1 MSSTPATY
9 GLCAARGQ
17 RVRGP
22 VPPPKP
28 TRLDVA
34 STARRLDDDVDRLR
48 PQQREAMEAVLQHDT
63 LAVLAT
69 GSGKTLVYQ
78 VAADLL
84 PGPTVVVSP
93 TLALHADQVAALR
106 ESGAGAEQLNG
117 SVRGRRR
124 DRVLEAFGSG
134 ELEFLLVTPEQL
146 ATPDVVERLAAAGPS
161 LFVVDEAHCVSAWGE
176 DFRPE
181 YAALGPAVE
190 QLGRPRVLELTATAS
205 PAVRAEIVAA
215 LGMAEPRVVVGD
227 VDRREIWLGVEECR
241 DEDHA
246 TELLVELLSG
256 RTEDEVALVY
266 VATRRRTEELAEVLG
281 AHGLAARAYHGA
293 MRVKERDEVHRGFRD
308 GSIRLVVA
316 TSAFGLGVD
325 KEDVRLVLHADPTES
340 LDDYWQEA
348 GRAGR
353 DGEAARAILL
363 TRPEGYGLRRYF
375 AAGTGASRED
385 LDAVT
390 AALAD
395 GPSRVAAIAERSGL
409 SPTRVRRAL
418 NALTRTGSA
427 TQDRAEARLLPRT
440 DRRWAVERATAFVE
454 QLQARR
460 ETGVALVRRYAETTD
475 CRRRLVLELLGEE
488 HPEPC
493 GRCDSCD
500 AGTSTSA
507 TDRPHRIGARVRHEE
522 FGPGVVTAY
531 EGDRVVVLFEEH
543 GYRTLDLE
551 LVMEHDLLQAAT

>member
-1 MSSTPATY
+1 MPTTAPAD
-9 GLCAARGQ
+9 R
-17 RVRGP
+17 
-22 VPPPKP
+22 
-28 TRLDVA
+28 DVA
-34 STARRLDDDVDRLR
+34 TTARRLDDDVERLR
-48 PQQREAMEAVLQHDT
+48 PQQREAMESVLEHDT

-84 PGPTVVVSP
+84 PGPTLVVSP

-106 ESGAGAEQLNG
+106 ESGAGADQLNG
-117 SVRGRRR
+117 GVRGRRR
-124 DRVLEAFGSG
+124 DRVFEAFGSG
-134 ELEFLLVTPEQL
+134 DLEFLLVTPEQL
-146 ATPDVVERLAAAGPS
+146 ARPDVVGRLAEARPS

-190 QLGRPRVLELTATAS
+190 ELGRPRILALTATAS
-205 PAVRAEIVAA
+205 PAVRAEIVTS
-215 LGMAEPRVVVGD
+215 LGMEQPRVVVGD
-227 VDRREIWLGVEECR
+227 ADRSEIWLGVEECR
-241 DEDHA
+241 DEGHA
-246 TELLVELLSG
+246 AELLLELLRKPHEAG
-256 RTEDEVALVY
+256 ALAIVY
-266 VATRRRTEELAEVLG
+266 AATRRRTEELADLLRDQ
-281 AHGLAARAYHGA
+281 GLVATPYHGGLRA
-293 MRVKERDEVHRGFRD
+293 RERDRVHRGFRD

-353 DGEAARAILL
+353 DGQPARAVLL
-363 TRPEGYGLRRYF
+363 TRPEGYGVRRYF

-385 LDAVT
+385 LTAVVT
-390 AALAD
+390 ALD
-395 GPSRVAAIAERSGL
+395 GGPARPAAIAARSGL
-409 SPTRVRRAL
+409 SSTRVRRAL

-427 TQDRAEARLLPRT
+427 TQDRTEVRLLPRT
-440 DRRWAVERATAFVE
+440 NRRQAVERAVAFVE
-454 QLQARR
+454 QLQTRR

-493 GRCDSCD
+493 GRCDSCE
-500 AGTSTSA
+500 AGTASEA
-507 TDRPHRIGARVRHEE
+507 TDRPHRVGARVRHQE
-522 FGPGVVTAY
+522 FGAGVVTAY

-543 GYRTLDLE
+543 GYRTLALDLVE
-551 LVMEHDLLQAAT
+551 EHRLLDPAQA